1 MAAFK
6 RLNSDLTI
14 TNKINPLANITL
26 STNTVF
32 IDGNLIVGGNS
43 TSVNKTDMSITDNI
57 INLNSGETGSG
68 VTLLYSGINVDRGLA
83 ANVAIV
89 WNEPLGVWTLTN
101 DGTNYV
107 SIATQAVLQQ
117 ADPVVYALVL

>member
-14 TNKINPLANITL
+14 TNKINPTANITL

-32 IDGNLIVGGNS
+32 IEGNLIVGGNS
-43 TSVNKTDMSITDNI
+43 TSVNKTDMSISDNI

-107 SIATQAVLQQ
+107 SIATQAVLQP
-117 ADPVVYALVL
+117 ADPVVFALVL

>member
-83 ANVAIV
+83 PNVAIV

>member
-32 IDGNLIVGGNS
+32 IDGNLFVGGNT
-43 TSVNKTDMSITDNI
+43 TSINKTEMSVTDNI

-68 VTLLYSGINVDRGLA
+68 VTLNYSGISVDRGLA
-83 ANVAIV
+83 ANVAIL
-89 WNEPLGVWTLTN
+89 WDEPNGQWTLTN

-107 SIATQAVLQQ
+107 TIATQAVIQQ

>member
-68 VTLLYSGINVDRGLA
+68 VTLTYSGINVDRGLA
-83 ANVAIV
+83 ANVAIL
-89 WNEPLGVWTLTN
+89 WDEDTGAWTLTN

-107 SIATQAVLQQ
+107 SIATQAIIQQ

>member
-83 ANVAIV
+83 PNVAIV
-89 WNEPLGVWTLTN
+89 WDEPLGVWTLTN

>member
-43 TSVNKTDMSITDNI
+43 TSVNKTDMSVTDNI

-83 ANVAIV
+83 PNVAIV

>member
-32 IDGNLIVGGNS
+32 IDGNLFVGGN
-43 TSVNKTDMSITDNI
+43 TTAINRTEMSVTDNI

-68 VTLLYSGINVDRGLA
+68 VTLTYSGINVDRGLA
-83 ANVAIV
+83 ANVAIL
-89 WNEPLGVWTLTN
+89 WDETNGQWTLTN

-107 SIATQAVLQQ
+107 TIATQAAVQQ